1 MKNRYQENLK
11 KSAKLYHRN
20 ERNSNFI
27 KGLIQY
33 YQYDEES
40 STSLSWWCDV
50 DFILNDYRVVVAW
63 THPRQ
68 HYKDYIHFEA
78 HKSVAHLGASIDG
91 IFNKSTPNYVKVGQS
106 RKKIVYYTMNTFPK
120 LSDELETAHKLALQ
134 KIQHS
139 NDYHAKPYIK
149 TAWLAHGY
157 FVEICVPIEVRGV
170 DDLVKLVTL
179 VKWLLKRETKLN
191 TEFPVY
197 VYTKKQWLAETLKAE
212 IK

>member
-1 MKNRYQENLK
+1 MKNRYQESVK

-33 YQYDEES
+33 QYVEES

-63 THPRQ
+63 IHPRQ
-68 HYKDYIHFEA
+68 DYQYYIESEA
-78 HKSVAHLGASIDG
+78 HKSVAHLGTSIDD
-91 IFNKSTPNYVKVGQS
+91 IFNKSTSNYVKVGQS
-106 RKKIVYYTMNTFPK
+106 RKKIVSYTTHTFPK
-120 LSDELETAHKLALQ
+120 LSDEIETAHKLALQ
-134 KIQHS
+134 KIQYS
-139 NDYHAKPYIK
+139 NNYHAKPYIR
-149 TAWLAHGY
+149 TEWLAQGY

-179 VKWLLKRETKLN
+179 VKWLLKRETTLEI
-191 TEFPVY
+191 EFSDY
-197 VYTKKQWLAETLKAE
+197 IYTKKEWLAETLKTE

>member
-33 YQYDEES
+33 YQHDEES

-68 HYKDYIHFEA
+68 DYKDYIHSEA
-78 HKSVAHLGASIDG
+78 YKSVAHLGTSIDD

-106 RKKIVYYTMNTFPK
+106 RKKIVSYTMHTFPK
-120 LSDELETAHKLALQ
+120 LSDEIETAHKLALQ
-134 KIQHS
+134 IIQDS
-139 NDYHAKPYIK
+139 NDYHAKPYIR
-149 TAWLAHGY
+149 TEWLAHGY
-157 FVEICVPIEVRGV
+157 FVEICVPIEVRDV
-170 DDLVKLVTL
+170 DDLVKLVIL
-179 VKWLLKRETKLN
+179 VKRLLKRETKLN
-191 TEFPVY
+191 TEFPDY
-197 VYTKKQWLAETLKAE
+197 VYTKKEWLAETLKAE

>member
-33 YQYDEES
+33 QYDDES

-63 THPRQ
+63 IHPRQ
-68 HYKDYIHFEA
+68 DYQYYIESEA
-78 HKSVAHLGASIDG
+78 KKSVAHLGTSIDD

-106 RKKIVYYTMNTFPK
+106 RKKIVSYTMHNFPK
-120 LSDELETAHKLALQ
+120 LSDEIETAHKLALQ
-134 KIQHS
+134 KTQHS

-149 TAWLAHGY
+149 TAWLTHGY
-157 FVEICVPIEVRGV
+157 FVEICVPIEICGV
-170 DDLVKLVTL
+170 DDLLKLVTL
-179 VKWLLKRETKLN
+179 VKRLLKRETTLEI
-191 TEFPVY
+191 EFSDFA
-197 VYTKKQWLAETLKAE
+197 YTRKQSLAETLKTE

>member
-68 HYKDYIHFEA
+68 DYKDYIHSEA
-78 HKSVAHLGASIDG
+78 HKSAAHLGASIDD
-91 IFNKSTPNYVKVGQS
+91 IFNKSTPSYVKVGQS
-106 RKKIVYYTMNTFPK
+106 RKKIVSYTMNNFPK
-120 LSDELETAHKLALQ
+120 LSDEIETAHKLALQ

-139 NDYHAKPYIK
+139 NNYHAKPYIR
-149 TAWLAHGY
+149 TEWLAHGY

-179 VKWLLKRETKLN
+179 VKRLLKRETTLES
-191 TEFPVY
+191 EFQDY
-197 VYTKKQWLAETLKAE
+197 AYTRKQSMAETLKTE

>member
-33 YQYDEES
+33 YQYDEVS

-91 IFNKSTPNYVKVGQS
+91 IFNKSTPSYVKVGQS
-106 RKKIVYYTMNTFPK
+106 RKKIVSYTMHTFPK
-120 LSDELETAHKLALQ
+120 LSDEIDTAHKLALQ

-179 VKWLLKRETKLN
+179 VKRLLKRETTLES
-191 TEFPVY
+191 EFPDY
-197 VYTKKQWLAETLKAE
+197 VYTKKEWLAETLKTK